1 VPKLRR
7 NARVV
12 SKRPAFREP
21 FPILYVDDVA
31 RSIRF
36 YTESLGF
43 TVSYRWPAEGETA
56 FAFLKLDPLG
66 IAVSQRRPEHEGRDF
81 ELCVY
86 TDDADRAA
94 EELRRAGADEV
105 QPPQDEP
112 WGERRMY
119 VRDPDGNLV
128 HIAQTL

>member
-1 VPKLRR
+1 MSER
-7 NARVV
+7 A
-12 SKRPAFREP
+12 SFREP

-43 TVSYRWPAEGETA
+43 DVSYRWPAEGETA
-56 FAFLKLDPLG
+56 FAFLKLEPLG

-81 ELCVY
+81 ELCLY
-86 TDDADRAA
+86 TNDADRAA
-94 EELRRAGADEV
+94 EQLRSAGAAEV
-105 QPPQDEP
+105 QPPRDEP
-112 WGERRMY
+112 WGERRTY
-119 VRDPDGNLV
+119 FRDPDGNLV

>member
-1 VPKLRR
+1 
-7 NARVV
+7 V
-12 SKRPAFREP
+12 SKRPSFREP

-31 RSIRF
+31 RSIHF

-43 TVSYRWPAEGETA
+43 VVSYRWPEEGETA

-66 IAVSQRRPEHEGRDF
+66 IAVSRRRREHEGRDF
-81 ELCVY
+81 ELCLY
-86 TDDADRAA
+86 TDDADLAA
-94 EELRRAGADEV
+94 EELRRAGAAEV